1 MNVLTYVK
9 KLGMTQQDLESII
22 IGCKKGD
29 QACFSQIV
37 DLYGKRC
44 FGYFCRLTGNRE
56 ISEDLL
62 SELFVKLVEKIAGY
76 KGGSFDGWIFAMA
89 SNIFYDH
96 LRFKQRQSRLLDG
109 HKRRLELDSS
119 FAEDLPNDEA
129 DKMQAALS
137 KLDAD
142 VREVIIMRYYS
153 QLSFKEIAE
162 SRGEPIGTTLSKVHR
177 GLKRLR
183 ELMGGNE
190 L

>member
-1 MNVLTYVK
+1 MA
-9 KLGMTQQDLESII
+9 QQDLESII

-29 QACFSQIV
+29 QACFSQVV

-44 FGYFCRLTGNRE
+44 FGYFYRLTGNRE
-56 ISEDLL
+56 VSEDLL

-76 KGGSFDGWIFAMA
+76 KGGSFNGWLFAMA

-96 LRFKQRQSRLLDG
+96 LRFKQRQSRLLDE
-109 HKRRLELDSS
+109 HKRRLEFKS
-119 FAEDLPNDEA
+119 EPVENLPGDEA
-129 DKMQAALS
+129 GKMQSALG

-142 VREVIIMRYYS
+142 VREVILMRFYS
-153 QLSFKEIAE
+153 QLSFKEIAD
-162 SRGEPIGTTLSKVHR
+162 SKGEPIGTTLSKVHR

-183 ELMGGNE
+183 ELMGGSE

>member
-1 MNVLTYVK
+1 MA
-9 KLGMTQQDLESII
+9 QQDLESII

-44 FGYFCRLTGNRE
+44 FGYFYRLTGNRE
-56 ISEDLL
+56 VSEDLL
-62 SELFVKLVEKIAGY
+62 SELFVKLVEKIGGFR
-76 KGGSFDGWIFAMA
+76 GGSFDGWLFAMA
-89 SNIFYDH
+89 SNLFYDH

-109 HKRRLELDSS
+109 HKRRLEFES
-119 FAEDLPNDEA
+119 APVENLPGDQV
-129 DKMQAALS
+129 DKMQAALG

-153 QLSFKEIAE
+153 QLSFKEIAQ

-183 ELMGGNE
+183 ELMGG
-190 L
+190 